1 MKWIADY
8 MISSS
13 NSQIIG
19 YKFFNDT
26 ALEYVAESFMDD
38 LDEINSMDENFLIKY
53 DGLRMR
59 YDIDNYNEV
68 VFFLKYDKDNHCL
81 QIVEEYS
88 KDILLFDRAKIYIEE
103 DKLIFENY
111 SYNKN
116 IDKDKVLHR
125 IILRKSN
132 LN

>member
-1 MKWIADY
+1 
-8 MISSS
+8 
-13 NSQIIG
+13 
-19 YKFFNDT
+19 
-26 ALEYVAESFMDD
+26 MDD

-81 QIVEEYS
+81 HIVEEYS

-111 SYNKN
+111 SYNTS
-116 IDKDKVLHR
+116 IESKDKVLHR

-132 LN
+132 FK